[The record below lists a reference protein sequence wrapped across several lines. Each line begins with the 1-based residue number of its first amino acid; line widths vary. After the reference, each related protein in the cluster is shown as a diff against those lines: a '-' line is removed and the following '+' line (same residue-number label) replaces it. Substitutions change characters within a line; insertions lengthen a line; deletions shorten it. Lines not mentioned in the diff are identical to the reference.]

1 MKNDVDVV
9 FHDILLQKTMRFDGD
24 GMSGFKL
31 RDSIAQAQLVSL
43 YASQAESVRL
53 DLERQARAGEDIV
66 VHIRGKDYYI
76 DEVATPLP
84 LEGQQSEVLFWE
96 R

>member
-31 RDSIAQAQLVSL
+31 RDSTAQAQLVSL

-53 DLERQARAGEDIV
+53 DLERQARAGEEVIASS
-66 VHIRGKDYYI
+66 IRNGMRGRESALA
-76 DEVATPLP
+76 EVRAIC
-84 LEGQQSEVLFWE
+84 
-96 R
+96 